1 MQRSTPSDP
10 DVIAYGT
17 TRLLRVRRITDH
29 VYHVENLR
37 STRGVETPDI
47 VVEHWTVV
55 ARTDGPHARGE
66 ALDWLTVANK
76 QIREI

>member
-1 MQRSTPSDP
+1 MN

-37 STRGVETPDI
+37 FTRGVETPDI
-47 VVEHWTVV
+47 VDEHWTVV
-55 ARTDGPHARGE
+55 ARTDGPRARGE
-66 ALDWLTVANK
+66 ALAFCTVANK
-76 QIREI
+76 QIVEMR